1 MPAAI
6 HTLDKLLQPPNPSK
20 SIEATAM
27 LASLRSH
34 PRPGVSSADQATEK
48 ARAREL
54 FDQVCRTLGLPEN
67 SLPQLNGHTS
77 HVNTSARNIA
87 EDKELHIEISKLWQ
101 GESMD
106 RLERALKEASR
117 LSEASGQV
125 DPRLTNN
132 LAVLPHLDGNL
143 SAARSLYEAALM
155 HASSLGNESAEA
167 MSTTILY
174 NLARVY
180 EDQGEENM
188 AKDAY
193 DKLLARHPEYV
204 DGMSFLFHII
214 SLYDLTN
221 LGSETAPSLYARSTQ
236 PTQ

>member
-1 MPAAI
+1 MTSTLWYTDDLPAAI
-6 HTLDKLLQPPNPSK
+6 HTLDTLLQPSNRSG

-34 PRPGVSSADQATEK
+34 PRPGVSSADQAIERN
-48 ARAREL
+48 RAREL
-54 FDQVCRTLGLPEN
+54 FDQVCRTLGLPESN
-67 SLPQLNGHTS
+67 APQVNGNVPHLNA
-77 HVNTSARNIA
+77 SARSIA

-101 GESMD
+101 GENMD

-143 SAARSLYEAALM
+143 NAARSMYETALM
-155 HASSLGNESAEA
+155 HASNLGTEEA
-167 MSTTILY
+167 MSATILY

-204 DGMSFLFHII
+204 DGASKRQDSNIDVPDKFI
-214 SLYDLTN
+214 
-221 LGSETAPSLYARSTQ
+221 
-236 PTQ
+236 